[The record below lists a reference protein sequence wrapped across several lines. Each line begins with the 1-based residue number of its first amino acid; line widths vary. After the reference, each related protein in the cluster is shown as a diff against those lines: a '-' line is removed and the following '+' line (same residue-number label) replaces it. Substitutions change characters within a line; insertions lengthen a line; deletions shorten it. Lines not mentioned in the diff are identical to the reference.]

1 MAAREVNQQAPAA
14 VNLRIEELILH
25 GFAPADRHR
34 IGQGVQAELARLV
47 GEGRSLQSLKNSLT
61 LERVDSGAFTVK
73 AGSTQR
79 STEAQIARAIYQG
92 LQRSTSTR
100 PGLKTTQPA
109 GVGDHRR

>member
-1 MAAREVNQQAPAA
+1 MAAREVDQQAPAA

-34 IGQGVQAELARLV
+34 IAQGMQAELARLV
-47 GEGRSLQSLKNSLT
+47 SQGRSLRSLKSSLT
-61 LERVDSGAFTVK
+61 LERVEGGAFTVK
-73 AGSTQR
+73 AGSSQR
-79 STEAQIARAIYQG
+79 STEVQIARAIYQG

-109 GVGDHRR
+109 GAGDRRR